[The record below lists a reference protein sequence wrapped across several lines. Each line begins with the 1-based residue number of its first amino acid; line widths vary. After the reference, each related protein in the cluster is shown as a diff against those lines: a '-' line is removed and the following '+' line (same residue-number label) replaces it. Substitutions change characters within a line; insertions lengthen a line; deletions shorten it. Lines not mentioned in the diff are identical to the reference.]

1 MRWPLT
7 LDPPSDL
14 CRSCRQT
21 LTLAGRRNICEHL
34 ECTVPAVL
42 LPQHP
47 GCHAQAVSAARGA
60 WGERA
65 TAELDAEDRLAVAC
79 ERAPTT
85 DPVIAKLR
93 AAFQAR
99 A

>member
-1 MRWPLT
+1 VGW
-7 LDPPSDL
+7 S
-14 CRSCRQT
+14 
-21 LTLAGRRNICEHL
+21 
-34 ECTVPAVL
+34 
-42 LPQHP
+42 
-47 GCHAQAVSAARGA
+47 AQAVSAARGA